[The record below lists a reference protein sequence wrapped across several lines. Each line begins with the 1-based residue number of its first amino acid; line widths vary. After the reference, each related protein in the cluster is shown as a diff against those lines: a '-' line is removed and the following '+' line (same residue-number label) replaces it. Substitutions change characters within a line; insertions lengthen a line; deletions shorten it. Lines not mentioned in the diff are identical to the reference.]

1 MIYKIHLFTDEVPVQ
16 FFMSRAGH
24 FVFGGT
30 NRSSSDPGASRR
42 TNEPSPTKTPSS
54 EPSSRTSK
62 QPCARGACCDQGH
75 CSAWATTGYARDSC
89 QDSWKTWSRRE
100 EEQWA
105 HCEAED
111 RRVFGI
117 TGTGAPPPLSLGLV
131 QQSMRRGFGTVAWV
145 REEEKKT
152 SENRQRRREAEEA
165 HNNKVKVASRVTIAS
180 LRCFRAALIGRTQE
194 LPKRR
199 RL

>member
-1 MIYKIHLFTDEVPVQ
+1 M
-16 FFMSRAGH
+16 
-24 FVFGGT
+24 
-30 NRSSSDPGASRR
+30 
-42 TNEPSPTKTPSS
+42 
-54 EPSSRTSK
+54 
-62 QPCARGACCDQGH
+62 
-75 CSAWATTGYARDSC
+75 
-89 QDSWKTWSRRE
+89 
-100 EEQWA
+100 
-105 HCEAED
+105 
-111 RRVFGI
+111 FGI

-165 HNNKVKVASRVTIAS
+165 HKNKVKVASRVTIAS